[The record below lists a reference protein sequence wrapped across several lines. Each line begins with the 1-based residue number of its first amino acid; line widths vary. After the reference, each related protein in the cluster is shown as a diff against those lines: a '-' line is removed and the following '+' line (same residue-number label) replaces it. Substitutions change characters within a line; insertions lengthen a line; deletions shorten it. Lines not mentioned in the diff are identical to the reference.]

1 MAARFGS
8 EGMLFILDSLVLV
21 VEEDWRGEGE
31 GSYFLKKKILK
42 SYLDQ
47 AN

>member
-21 VEEDWRGEGE
+21 VEEDWRGEG
-31 GSYFLKKKILK
+31 SYFLKKKILK